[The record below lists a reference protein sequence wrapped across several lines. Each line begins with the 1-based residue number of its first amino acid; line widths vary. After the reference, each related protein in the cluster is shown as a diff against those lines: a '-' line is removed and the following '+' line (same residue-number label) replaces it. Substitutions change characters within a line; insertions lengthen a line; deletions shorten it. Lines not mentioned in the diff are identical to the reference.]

1 MPAPN
6 PRKPLLLL
14 LLLTALFLPSSPA
27 HAEESEEQEETI
39 SVATKGDYKYEVII
53 SGAPKGKEKAL
64 LTQTEAE
71 KKKDSPPPTLY
82 LLQRRL
88 DKDAQTLTKAL
99 QAMGYYDAAVSASL
113 ETAKQ
118 PYQAKFSVTPGEAYI
133 LEAVR
138 VLLDERS
145 ETKNVTLPPADSLGL
160 PIGGTVD
167 YTAILNA
174 RNTVR
179 DAIHKA
185 SCLRSVR
192 VRPFLR
198 VDPEEK
204 EGEAIYRVL
213 AGKEAYFGPVTME
226 GLETVQE
233 SYVNRKLPWKQGD
246 CYKPEKLENLQVKL
260 LQTNLFSTSEIT
272 VAEEPD
278 ENGEFPVNIALRE
291 RSHRTIK
298 AGIGYA
304 TEEGLDFRPAWEHR
318 NFFGEGEK
326 LTIDSTL
333 STFIQSLHGKLERPD
348 FLRNSQ
354 TLILESELAQAET
367 DAYDSTSISASAQLA
382 RPLAKNLKGG
392 LGVAYALKRVEED
405 GLNKSEDTF
414 SLVSLPS
421 FLEHNTRDNI
431 VDPTKGHLL
440 RLDVEPFVETLN
452 NGATFVKTQGSARFY
467 HQHSSIPLEPTW
479 AFRATVG
486 SIVGSSSANIPAD
499 ERFYS
504 GGGGSVRGYAFQSL
518 GPLTDGNPDGGR
530 SLVEFSAELRLRVSE
545 SFGVVPFL
553 DAGNVY
559 SEPYPE
565 FNNDLSYAAGLGF
578 RYFSDFG
585 PFRLDIATPLNRRDG
600 DDSIQLYISFGQ
612 AF

>member
-6 PRKPLLLL
+6 PRKPFLFL
-14 LLLTALFLPSSPA
+14 LLLTVLFPSPLPA
-27 HAEESEEQEETI
+27 RAEENGEPL
-39 SVATKGDYKYEVII
+39 SVVTKGDYTYEINF
-53 SGAPKGKEKAL
+53 SGAPEGTEKAL
-64 LTQTEAE
+64 LALTEAA
-71 KKKDSPPPTLY
+71 KRKDSPPPTVY

-88 DKDAQTLTKAL
+88 DNDTRTLVKAL
-99 QAMGYYDAAVSASL
+99 QAMGYYDASVNASL
-113 ETAKQ
+113 ETGKQ
-118 PYQAKFSVTPGEAYI
+118 PYQVMFSVTTGQVYI
-133 LEAVR
+133 LESVR
-138 VLLDERS
+138 VLLDDRS
-145 ETKNVTLPPADSLGL
+145 ETKNVILPEADELGL
-160 PIGGTVD
+160 PIGGAVD
-167 YTAILNA
+167 YAAIVNA

-179 DAIHKA
+179 DAVHKA
-185 SCLRSVR
+185 NCLRSVR
-192 VRPFLR
+192 IRPFLR
-198 VDPEEK
+198 VDTSEK
-204 EGEAIYRVL
+204 EGEAIFRVR
-213 AGKEAYFGPVTME
+213 AGKEAHFGPVTVS
-226 GLETVQE
+226 GLETVQRA
-233 SYVNRKLPWKQGD
+233 YVDRKLPWKQGD
-246 CYKPEKLENLQVKL
+246 CFKPSHIEDLQVKL
-260 LQTNLFSTSEIT
+260 LQSNLFSTSEIT

-291 RSHRTIK
+291 RAHRTIK

-348 FLRNSQ
+348 FLRNGQ

-367 DAYDSTSISASAQLA
+367 DAYDSTSLSASAQLA
-382 RPLAKNLKGG
+382 RPLAKNLTGG
-392 LGVAYALKRVEED
+392 LGIAYALKRIEED
-405 GLNKSEDTF
+405 GLNQSEDTF
-414 SLVSLPS
+414 SLLSFPG
-421 FLEHNTRDNI
+421 FLEHNTRDSI
-431 VDPTKGHLL
+431 IDPAKGHLL
-440 RLDVEPFVETLN
+440 RLDVEPFAETLN
-452 NGATFVKTQGSARFY
+452 NGATFVKTQGTARFY
-467 HQHSSIPLEPTW
+467 HQHSDIALKPTW

-530 SLVEFSAELRLRVSE
+530 SLVEFSAELRLRVTE
-545 SFGVVPFL
+545 SFGVVPFV

-565 FNNDLSYAAGLGF
+565 FKDDLFYAAGLGF

-585 PFRLDIATPLNRRDG
+585 PFRLDIATPLDRRDS
-600 DDSIQLYISFGQ
+600 DDSFQLYISFGQ

>member
-1 MPAPN
+1 MPSASV
-6 PRKPLLLL
+6 RKYLLPLLLITV
-14 LLLTALFLPSSPA
+14 LTSPSPSA
-27 HAEESEEQEETI
+27 RAEEDEDVI
-39 SVATKGDYKYEVII
+39 SVATVGDYRYDVSI
-53 SGAPKGKEKAL
+53 SGAPQESGKSLLAL
-64 LTQTEAE
+64 TDAQQ
-71 KKKDSPPPTLY
+71 KNDSPPPTLY

-88 DKDAQTLTKAL
+88 DRDAETLTKAL
-99 QAMGYYDAAVSASL
+99 QAMGYYDASVTTSL
-113 ETAKQ
+113 EAEEK
-118 PYQAKFSVTPGEAYI
+118 PYQAHFSIVPGEVYI
-133 LEAVR
+133 LESVR
-138 VLLDERS
+138 VLLDPRS
-145 ETKNVTLPPADSLGL
+145 ETEKVVLPEAGELGI
-160 PIGGTVD
+160 PIGGAVD
-167 YTAILNA
+167 YAAILNA
-174 RNTVR
+174 RTTVR
-179 DAIHKA
+179 DAVHKA
-185 SCLRSVR
+185 NCLRSVR

-198 VDPEEK
+198 IDTSGK
-204 EGEAIYRVL
+204 EAEAIYRVRT
-213 AGKEAYFGPVTME
+213 GKEARFGPVTVE
-226 GLETVQE
+226 GLETVQQ
-233 SYVNRKLPWKQGD
+233 SYIDRKLPWKQGE
-246 CYKPEKLENLQVKL
+246 CYKPSHIEDLQVKL

-272 VAEEPD
+272 VAEESD
-278 ENGEFPVNIALRE
+278 ENGEFPVKITLRE
-291 RSHRTIK
+291 RAHRTIK

-333 STFIQSLHGKLERPD
+333 SNFMQSLHGKLERPD

-354 TLILESELAQAET
+354 TLVLESELAQAET
-367 DAYDSTSISASAQLA
+367 DAYDSTSLSASAQLT
-382 RPLAKNLKGG
+382 RPLAKNLTGG
-392 LGVAYALKRVEED
+392 LGVAYALKRVKED
-405 GLNKSEDTF
+405 GLNQSEDTF

-421 FLEHNTRDNI
+421 FLEHSTRNSI
-431 VDPTKGHLL
+431 IDPTKGHLL

-467 HQHSSIPLEPTW
+467 HQHSTVPLEPTW
-479 AFRATVG
+479 AFRAIVG

-530 SLVEFSAELRLRVSE
+530 SVVEFSAELRLRVTE
-545 SFGVVPFL
+545 SFGVVPFV

-565 FNNDLSYAAGLGF
+565 FQDDLFYAAGLGF

-585 PFRLDIATPLNRRDG
+585 PFRLDIATPLNRRDS
-600 DDSIQLYISFGQ
+600 DDSFQLYISFGQ